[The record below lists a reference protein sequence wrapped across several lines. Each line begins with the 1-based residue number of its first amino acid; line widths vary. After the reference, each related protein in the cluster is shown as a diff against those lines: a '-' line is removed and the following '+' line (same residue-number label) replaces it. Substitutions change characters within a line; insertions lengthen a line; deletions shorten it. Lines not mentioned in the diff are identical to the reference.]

1 MERKSCLL
9 KNRKIFNHLI
19 HVKIFI
25 SVNSVNVSM
34 CYFLRGRGVLK
45 ALLRFIHTK
54 QFDSYYEESGE
65 TIFRHN
71 ILLLKQLH
79 TSVKK
84 TNYISRLNK
93 VK

>member
-9 KNRKIFNHLI
+9 KNRKNSNHLI

-25 SVNSVNVSM
+25 FVNSVNVSM
-34 CYFLRGRGVLK
+34 CYLRGSGEGGSLK

-54 QFDSYYEESGE
+54 QVDSYYEASGK
-65 TIFRHN
+65 TIFNHN

-79 TSVKK
+79 TSIK
-84 TNYISRLNK
+84 
-93 VK
+93 